1 MRRGTHHGSASGGV
15 RFSGGWAGGARL
27 PPPPCRRSVSPGL
40 AAGQLAQRPRLRPSA
55 RSLARSGAQAAGP
68 RQGGPRRPPAPPRPA
83 WDPSRDAPSVS
94 SLASAPLAVRC
105 QPAPPRPAPHPPR
118 TAQPRTPRVSRVFSL
133 CGISSA
139 LALDAAEVSRLGPR
153 LSSGQKPS
161 SISKTHDASPSGPW
175 PGLARSWGPDPLIC
189 SGSL

>member
-105 QPAPPRPAPHPPR
+105 QPAPPRPAPSENRPAEDAPGFPR
-118 TAQPRTPRVSRVFSL
+118 L
-133 CGISSA
+133 
-139 LALDAAEVSRLGPR
+139 LALRDQFS
-153 LSSGQKPS
+153 LSSGRCRGLS
-161 SISKTHDASPSGPW
+161 SRTEVVERPEAFFH
-175 PGLARSWGPDPLIC
+175 L
-189 SGSL
+189 